1 MESIKMITP
10 PPPETFKDRV
20 LAYLYKTYPQ
30 HSQVIEK
37 YIIAIENV
45 DTDKGPETQWE
56 YWIREDGTLHTPLL
70 DEDFNYYRGH
80 MYPDQLYDI

>member
-1 MESIKMITP
+1 MKGPVPT
-10 PPPETFKDRV
+10 ETFKDRV
-20 LAYLYKTYPQ
+20 LAYLNKTYPQ

-56 YWIREDGTLHTPLL
+56 YFINEDDTLHMGLA
-70 DEDFNYYRGH
+70 DEDFHFYKDY
-80 MYPDQLYDI
+80 MYPDQLYDA